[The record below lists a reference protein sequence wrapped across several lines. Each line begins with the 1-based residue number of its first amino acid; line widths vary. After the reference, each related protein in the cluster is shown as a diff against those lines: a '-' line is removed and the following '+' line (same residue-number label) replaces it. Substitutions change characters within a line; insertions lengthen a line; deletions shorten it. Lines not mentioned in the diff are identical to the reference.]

1 MRSMNKV
8 MLIGRL
14 AADPEQRTTT
24 TGKSVSFFPIAINR
38 DWKSSDG
45 QKSHTTD
52 YQRIVAWQGMAD
64 TCVKILKK
72 GMGVYL
78 EGRLMNRAFDDHRG
92 EKKYMTE
99 IVLDSLNV
107 LDWLKSK
114 DGKVEDVVL
123 KEVEE

>member
-1 MRSMNKV
+1 M
-8 MLIGRL
+8 
-14 AADPEQRTTT
+14 
-24 TGKSVSFFPIAINR
+24 
-38 DWKSSDG
+38 
-45 QKSHTTD
+45 
-52 YQRIVAWQGMAD
+52 
-64 TCVKILKK
+64 
-72 GMGVYL
+72 YL
-78 EGRLMNRAFDDHRG
+78 EGRLMNRAFDDHHG